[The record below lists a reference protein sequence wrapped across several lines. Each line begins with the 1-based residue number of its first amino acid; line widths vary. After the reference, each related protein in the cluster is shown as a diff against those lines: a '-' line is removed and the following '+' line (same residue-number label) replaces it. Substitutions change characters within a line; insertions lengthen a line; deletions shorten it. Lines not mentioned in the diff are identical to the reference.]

1 MDAQQG
7 TRVLVAPD
15 LLREW
20 PDGTVEQQ
28 RRALMVA
35 VVGAIGVTI
44 GPLNCIGVPAC
55 SDQLGFSHHPVRQEL
70 GGRQQPNS

>member
-1 MDAQQG
+1 
-7 TRVLVAPD
+7 
-15 LLREW
+15 
-20 PDGTVEQQ
+20 
-28 RRALMVA
+28 MVA